1 MTMDTGRHS
10 GFARFENTRA
20 RDTFVETVLQAD
32 GPLHAR
38 AYMSS
43 SQPTIV
49 FEGLTGPQQERV
61 LRALEGCGRWFP
73 DVQFEPTR

>member
-1 MTMDTGRHS
+1 MDSRRHS
-10 GFARFENTRA
+10 GFARFEDVLA
-20 RDTFVETVLQAD
+20 RDAFVEEVLKGDA
-32 GPLHAR
+32 PLKAR

-49 FEGLTGPQQERV
+49 FERLSDTQRGRV
-61 LRALEGCGRWFP
+61 LRALEGFGKWFE